1 VCARAFAA
9 IIASRCAFFVHS
21 LPLLQEIMMQS
32 LVFELSSH
40 GEVRVCPP
48 RFSRNTAS
56 YSAAFIT
63 NYSLPIDLA
72 LASDALT
79 E

>member
-1 VCARAFAA
+1 
-9 IIASRCAFFVHS
+9 
-21 LPLLQEIMMQS
+21 MQS

-48 RFSRNTAS
+48 RFSRNTTP